1 MAVVLGI
8 ILNAVVVIVTVVV
21 TVIMIV
27 VFPLVETEEDAATV
41 AELMVDLCID
51 VVKIVVV
58 FVGIGV
64 VFVYNEI
71 LKNRVGMARALK
83 LKEVRSFQIGP
94 SICSLSVSRPM
105 LNAPW
110 YLCMSPSLVRTS
122 TIDERRPP

>member
-27 VFPLVETEEDAATV
+27 DFPLVETEEDAATV

-71 LKNRVGMARALK
+71 F
-83 LKEVRSFQIGP
+83 E
-94 SICSLSVSRPM
+94 
-105 LNAPW
+105 
-110 YLCMSPSLVRTS
+110 
-122 TIDERRPP
+122 E

>member
-1 MAVVLGI
+1 M
-8 ILNAVVVIVTVVV
+8 VV

-41 AELMVDLCID
+41 AELMIDLCID

-71 LKNRVGMARALK
+71 F
-83 LKEVRSFQIGP
+83 E
-94 SICSLSVSRPM
+94 
-105 LNAPW
+105 
-110 YLCMSPSLVRTS
+110 
-122 TIDERRPP
+122 E

>member
-1 MAVVLGI
+1 M
-8 ILNAVVVIVTVVV
+8 VV

-94 SICSLSVSRPM
+94 SI
-105 LNAPW
+105 
-110 YLCMSPSLVRTS
+110 
-122 TIDERRPP
+122 